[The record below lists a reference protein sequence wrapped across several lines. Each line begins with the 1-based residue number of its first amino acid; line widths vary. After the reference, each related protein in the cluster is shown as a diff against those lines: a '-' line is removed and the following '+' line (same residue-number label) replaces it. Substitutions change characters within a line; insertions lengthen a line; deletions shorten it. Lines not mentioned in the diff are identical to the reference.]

1 MAFEWQTTGEVVR
14 GALWAGVG
22 GGKADWSLIQY
33 FRPEMTDLPGTSFPI
48 PFLITYWCNFIL
60 SVNLYKWSIT
70 DDVQTC
76 VFYYHG
82 ISTYFFP
89 LVLLLIVLLKVLFVL
104 FPLLLLF

>member
-14 GALWAGVG
+14 GALWTGVG

-33 FRPEMTDLPGTSFPI
+33 FRREMTDLPGTSFPI

-70 DDVQTC
+70 DD
-76 VFYYHG
+76 
-82 ISTYFFP
+82 
-89 LVLLLIVLLKVLFVL
+89 
-104 FPLLLLF
+104 